1 MKEIHDPKRKAT
13 IDGDHIMKTCQSVRC
28 PIQSHLEP
36 SPFASWADGLDK
48 LATEAASREF
58 DAALIGAGAW
68 SLPLGRRIK
77 QLGKSA
83 IHMGGE
89 TQLLFGI
96 KGKRWVNYNIYNPA
110 WVIADPEETPKDT
123 NRVKDGCYW

>member
-48 LATEAASREF
+48 LATEAAYREF
-58 DAALIGAGAW
+58 DAALIVAGAW

-77 QLGKSA
+77 QLVKSA